1 MVNESAPKRLFV
13 TTGEV
18 ESLQSDSHAMYF
30 IRTNPKGVQEKG
42 FEQDIM
48 AGEIRGSAL
57 DSFRAL
63 VANLF
68 VPVLKNQTQWGKAQ
82 EENTHEFVQS
92 VAKFGATLTEASN
105 SLQGGVE
112 LMKPPRKYVESIE
125 LKPAAF
131 AAAAEDPKTAAD
143 MQMVLQDWCER
154 TDELLSGVEDGRKE
168 SDDAGPDTELEY
180 WRSRMAKFNSITEQL
195 KSNECR
201 LVLGVSMAAR
211 SQAHKEWKAI
221 DMKVTDAANESKDN
235 VKYLTT
241 LEKSLEP
248 MYVGEPRQILD
259 GLPALLNNIKM
270 MHTVAVLQHSSARRR
285 SSRRCRIRSSTT
297 ARSISPRRNAVE
309 PAQGAAARAP
319 AA

>member
-18 ESLQSDSHAMYF
+18 ESSSPTPTPCF

-112 LMKPPRKYVESIE
+112 LMKPSEVR
-125 LKPAAF
+125 
-131 AAAAEDPKTAAD
+131 
-143 MQMVLQDWCER
+143 
-154 TDELLSGVEDGRKE
+154 GVHRAQAGCLRSRRGGPEDGGGHA
-168 SDDAGPDTELEY
+168 DGVAGLV
-180 WRSRMAKFNSITEQL
+180 RAHGRAAKW
-195 KSNECR
+195 CR
-201 LVLGVSMAAR
+201 GRAKR
-211 SQAHKEWKAI
+211 
-221 DMKVTDAANESKDN
+221 
-235 VKYLTT
+235 
-241 LEKSLEP
+241 
-248 MYVGEPRQILD
+248 VG
-259 GLPALLNNIKM
+259 
-270 MHTVAVLQHSSARRR
+270 RRR
-285 SSRRCRIRSSTT
+285 
-297 ARSISPRRNAVE
+297 AGHGAGVL
-309 PAQGAAARAP
+309 AQSHGEV
-319 AA
+319 